1 MKRARQPAELSVA
14 QRPSAAHRTGTFLL
28 LTAVLTLVMVYARVA
43 ADADR
48 PELLDSLR
56 AIAESRAMY
65 SLSAVARLVSGLTLF
80 AGAWFLWRTSFVQ
93 GRLGKPA
100 ASALLAISG
109 AFTADSGLCALIL
122 ASIAP
127 DAAALGSADSFTEGV
142 AYLRWLTG
150 KLGFAAAGVALA
162 VIAMDRWNSD
172 GAFKTYAL
180 ATAVLGVSMQFIWVD
195 SATAMHRIVGV
206 LFFCW
211 LVVSGIMLLRGRLRQ
226 TPDDTVGSR

>member
-28 LTAVLTLVMVYARVA
+28 LTAVATLGMVYARVA

-56 AIAESRAMY
+56 AIAESRTMY
-65 SLSAVARLVSGLTLF
+65 SLSAVARLISGLTLF

-142 AYLRWLTG
+142 AFLRWLTG

-162 VIAMDRWNSD
+162 VMGLDRWKAD
-172 GAFKTYAL
+172 GSLKAYAL
-180 ATAVLGVSMQFIWVD
+180 TTAVLGVSMQFIWVD
-195 SATAMHRIVGV
+195 SATAIHRIVGV

-211 LVVSGIMLLRGRLRQ
+211 LVVSGIMLLRGRAGQ
-226 TPDDTVGSR
+226 APEVAVGPR

>member
-1 MKRARQPAELSVA
+1 MSVT
-14 QRPSAAHRTGTFLL
+14 QQPSAARRTGIFLL
-28 LTAVLTLVMVYARVA
+28 LTAVATLVMVYARVA
-43 ADADR
+43 ADTDR
-48 PELLDSLR
+48 PELLDTLR

-65 SLSAVARLVSGLTLF
+65 SLSAVARLISGLTLF

-162 VIAMDRWNSD
+162 VIALDRWNAD
-172 GAFKTYAL
+172 GSLKAYAL
-180 ATAVLGVSMQFIWVD
+180 ATLVLGVSMQFIWVD
-195 SATAMHRIVGV
+195 SATAIHRMVGV

-211 LVVSGIMLLRGRLRQ
+211 LVVSGIMLMRGRIGQ
-226 TPDDTVGSR
+226 TPGATARPR